1 MYNLIILIKL
11 IIINNNFSKTSWSLW
26 QYYWVEKTLT
36 DPGAIDNVPDNSAP
50 FKVIQ
55 KLIG

>member
-36 DPGAIDNVPDNSAP
+36 DPGAIHNVSGNYLP
-50 FKVIQ
+50 FKFIQ
-55 KLIG
+55 KLTG

>member
-1 MYNLIILIKL
+1 MYNLIECS
-11 IIINNNFSKTSWSLW
+11 NNFSKRSWSLW

-36 DPGAIDNVPDNSAP
+36 DPGAIDNVSDNSAP